1 MKKKTKTK
9 IGVGY
14 VVKSKVGEL
23 ENITREVRSRRMRK
37 DMVGCVQ
44 SVVGK
49 KKLLVQFENGNK
61 KDISYSSLVFL
72 SSKEEVEMDEPISH
86 SPEK

>member
-1 MKKKTKTK
+1 
-9 IGVGY
+9 
-14 VVKSKVGEL
+14 
-23 ENITREVRSRRMRK
+23 
-37 DMVGCVQ
+37 MVGCVQ

-86 SPEK
+86 LPEKEEGELLTINGDPEVG